1 MSDSRPPDVADAF
14 PQARG
19 LFEAA
24 LDWPAA
30 EREARLRQACAA
42 DRALQDVVERMLQ
55 ADAGPHPIL
64 DAAALPAPDRLQ
76 PGDIVGTHL
85 HVVSLLG
92 RGGMGEVY
100 RVRDAALGRDVAV
113 KILNHAA

>member
-1 MSDSRPPDVADAF
+1 MTDSRPPDVADAF
-14 PQARG
+14 PRARG

-30 EREARLRQACAA
+30 ERAARLRAACGGN
-42 DRALQDVVERMLQ
+42 RVLQDLVERMLQ

-64 DAAALPAPDRLQ
+64 DATAVPAPDRLQ
-76 PGDIVGTHL
+76 PGDVVGTHL

-100 RVRDAALGRDVAV
+100 RAHDSALGRD
-113 KILNHAA
+113 